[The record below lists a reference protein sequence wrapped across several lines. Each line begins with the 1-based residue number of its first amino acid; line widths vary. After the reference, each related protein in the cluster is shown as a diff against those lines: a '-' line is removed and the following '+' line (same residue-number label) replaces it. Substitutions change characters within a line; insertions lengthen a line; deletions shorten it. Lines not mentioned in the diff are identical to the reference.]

1 MAKCKYCGIEVDLPF
16 ICKYCGMAY
25 CADHRLPE
33 RHECVNLF
41 QAKPPEVKVTGFSLR
56 SGFRYG
62 FDEKGKGLGDRE
74 LRDLLIAWVTLSFCF
89 STAYLFR
96 FKSFLLYFGISLV
109 TLGAGFIAHE
119 LAHRSLARRYGC
131 IAEFRAWPMGLL
143 MALIFALLSR
153 GAFIFAAPGAVY
165 IGPKLMGY
173 RLTSKREIGSIS
185 LVGPISNA
193 LIGLGFL
200 GLSFIPGIIG
210 FMGTIGFRVNIWLAA
225 FNLIP
230 LGMMDGY
237 KIFSWSPKVWAASAI
252 PIWII
257 IVASY
262 LY

>member
-1 MAKCKYCGIEVDLPF
+1 MAKCEYCGVDVDLPF

-25 CADHRLPE
+25 CVDHRLPE
-33 RHECVNLF
+33 RHNCPNLF
-41 QAKPPEVKVTGFSLR
+41 QARPPEVEAKRLPLR
-56 SGFRYG
+56 SEFRHGFG
-62 FDEKGKGLGDRE
+62 VKGLGDRE
-74 LRDLLIAWVTLSFCF
+74 LRDLLISWITLSFCF
-89 STAYLFR
+89 STAYLFM
-96 FKSFLLYFGISLV
+96 FKLFLLYFGISLV
-109 TLGAGFIAHE
+109 TLGAGFVVHE
-119 LAHRSLARRYGC
+119 LAHRNLARRYGC

-153 GAFIFAAPGAVY
+153 GTFIFAAPGAVY
-165 IGPKLMGY
+165 IGPKLLGY
-173 RLTSKREIGSIS
+173 GGTSKKEIGLIS

-200 GLSFIPGIIG
+200 GLSLIPGIIG
-210 FMGTIGFRVNIWLAA
+210 LVGIMGFRVNIWLAA

-252 PIWII
+252 PIWMITI
-257 IVASY
+257 ASY